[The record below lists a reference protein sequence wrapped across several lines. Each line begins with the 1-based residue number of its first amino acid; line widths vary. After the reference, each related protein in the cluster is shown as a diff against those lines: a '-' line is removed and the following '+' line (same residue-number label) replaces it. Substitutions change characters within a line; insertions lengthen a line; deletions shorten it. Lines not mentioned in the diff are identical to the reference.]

1 MINLLN
7 KKNYK
12 NIISEELIF
21 VLWFWEFAL
30 LRYFVMENKDKS
42 TLILFSGALILLI
55 LSLFKGVKVSN
66 FFVFIMIFYMYGF
79 FKYIFTNEIA
89 YVRVLED
96 FLYKFI
102 INGILPVYFLT
113 QIKNSKKVL
122 KLLIFFS
129 VIVFFIFFKDPFNGY
144 ILTGDYMGFGF
155 LVALPVYFCLNIG
168 RKYYNYNYLLP
179 IEIITIIL
187 IFGFSN
193 RSAILSFLVFNFLN
207 FVFIE
212 KKGYKKKIIEITIV
226 IIISIIVIFLFKY
239 IINFIFIKMEQQNL
253 HIRVVETIH
262 NYFYEKHALNTL
274 SSGRIFIWDN
284 AIKIVNKNI
293 FFGSGLKFFESIYGY
308 YSHNIVLDLLMQF
321 GVFIFLGFTYL
332 CIKSFFNIIHY
343 NYYEKILGI
352 MFFSLWFPKLL
363 FSSSMYHDSGLW
375 MFLAFGLSG
384 LKKYKFKFLR

>member
-1 MINLLN
+1 MINLLKQKN
-7 KKNYK
+7 CKK
-12 NIISEELIF
+12 IVSEELIF

-30 LRYFVMENKDKS
+30 LRYFIIENKDKS

-55 LSLFKGVKVSN
+55 LSLFKGVKFSN
-66 FFVFIMIFYMYGF
+66 FLVFIIIFYIYGF
-79 FKYIFTNEIA
+79 FKYIFTNEA
-89 YVRVLED
+89 SYLVVLED
-96 FLYKFI
+96 FLYKFV
-102 INGILPVYFLT
+102 INGVLPVYFFT
-113 QIKNSKKVL
+113 QIKDAKKVL

-144 ILTGDYMGFGF
+144 ILTGNYMGFGF

-168 RKYYNYNYLLP
+168 RKYFRYNYLLLL
-179 IEIITIIL
+179 EIATIIL

-212 KKGYKKKIIEITIV
+212 KIGYKKKIIEITIV
-226 IIISIIVIFLFKY
+226 IIAFIIAMFLFKY

-253 HIRVVETIH
+253 HIRVVGTVY
-262 NYFYEKHALNTL
+262 NYFYGSHALDTL
-274 SSGRIFIWDN
+274 SSGRISIWEN
-284 AIKIVNKNI
+284 AIKIIKKNI
-293 FFGSGLKFFESIYGY
+293 FFGSGLKFFESIYVY
-308 YSHNIVLDLLMQF
+308 YSHNIVLDLLIQF

-363 FSSSMYHDSGLW
+363 FSSSMYYDHGLW

-384 LKKYKFKFLR
+384 LKKYKFKFLK